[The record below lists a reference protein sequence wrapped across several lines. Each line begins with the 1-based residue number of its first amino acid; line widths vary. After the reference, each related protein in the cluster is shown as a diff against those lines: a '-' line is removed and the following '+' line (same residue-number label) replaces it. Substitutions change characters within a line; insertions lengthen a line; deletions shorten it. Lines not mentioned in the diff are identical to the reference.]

1 MIRALPFNSPLDSF
15 FMTTLSHTLA
25 RPCHLGGSSNAVK
38 FFWDMDTKHTCLFWK
53 SMKQYSLVFK
63 LICPTFSTYEVIAI
77 DVETITILWAVGMVA
92 FIRF

>member
-25 RPCHLGGSSNAVK
+25 RPYHSDESSNAVK
-38 FFWDMDTKHTCLFWK
+38 FFWDMGTKHTCLFWK

-63 LICPTFSTYEVIAI
+63 LIRPTFSTYEVIAI
-77 DVETITILWAVGMVA
+77 DVETITIL
-92 FIRF
+92 